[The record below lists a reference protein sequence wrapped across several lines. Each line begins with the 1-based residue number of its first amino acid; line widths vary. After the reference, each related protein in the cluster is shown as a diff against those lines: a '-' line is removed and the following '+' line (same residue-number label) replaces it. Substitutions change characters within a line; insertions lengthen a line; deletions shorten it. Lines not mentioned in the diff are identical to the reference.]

1 MRVCRLWVYV
11 VTGVAALCLSLLL
24 GACGNTGVVDLAPL
38 GTFLDLHVKN
48 DTAKTVTIADC
59 WGSRCT
65 RDVGSGFND
74 RLRPHGQRDEAA
86 WLNATAGVARVRVSS
101 AGKTLGCFIVRYRK
115 GQEHA
120 TALVSEAA
128 SCIT

>member
-1 MRVCRLWVYV
+1 MRVRRLWVYAV
-11 VTGVAALCLSLLL
+11 VGFVALCLSLLL
-24 GACGNTGVVDLAPL
+24 GGCGNTAILDPAPL
-38 GTFLDLHVKN
+38 GSFLDLHVKN

-59 WGSRCT
+59 WGSRCK
-65 RDVGSGFND
+65 RDVGSGFSD
-74 RLRPHGQRDEAA
+74 TLSPHGQRDEAA

-101 AGKTLGCFIVRYRK
+101 AGRTLGCVIVRYRK

-128 SCIT
+128 SCIN